1 MDIFMSIKK
10 QISAKVCAFTQVDD
24 DSRRA
29 ASSQPI
35 VFVPHDLLI
44 IFFKIPK
51 YLKNFYSQTVAWETT
66 SSTCPED
73 PAVPMRP
80 VQVVAAV
87 QDMPNLPG
95 TVADDGIDHRPSLPN
110 THFDQCKNSPVG
122 GVLTSSPQL
131 RRGVSSTKSSQFST
145 YDLRQQIDSSVD
157 ISSIFPLRE
166 DGHGLTA
173 HPHSCVGKYR
183 WESRRGENVKD
194 REG

>member
-1 MDIFMSIKK
+1 MNQGWNTNTNVIQVRKIHKK
-10 QISAKVCAFTQVDD
+10 WRGIAEVTSWWTYSCP
-24 DSRRA
+24 SRSRYQLKFVRSHKLMMIPDA
-29 ASSQPI
+29 QLLLSLWVGRELC

-66 SSTCPED
+66 SSTCPEE

-122 GVLTSSPQL
+122 GMLTSSPQL
-131 RRGVSSTKSSQFST
+131 RRGVSSTKSS
-145 YDLRQQIDSSVD
+145 
-157 ISSIFPLRE
+157 
-166 DGHGLTA
+166 
-173 HPHSCVGKYR
+173 
-183 WESRRGENVKD
+183 
-194 REG
+194 